1 MFLNWLKKV
10 FKMADSDNTKIKES
24 SIGAPSSNVSRAP
37 AAVSL
42 IDEQRKNKV
51 MRQFELQIFDE
62 DLKDDGTTE
71 LKPVKME
78 RATIVEASTPEELKM
93 ILGQYRLCG
102 QVAKIVREIN
112 PPPQAAVP
120 PQAPRPT
127 ASPLP
132 NTQYQAAIFPEVSD
146 RSDGPQMV
154 AVQAP
159 KLKTKPKI
167 VTIGDMQVKYD
178 GDKIYQKQWVK
189 LNANEASNFRV
200 VSDSTNKIVNLAGKH
215 LEARRWIQVKETSED
230 SVDDAVEAI
239 LAGD

>member
-10 FKMADSDNTKIKES
+10 FKMADSDTKTKEI

-51 MRQFELQIFDE
+51 MRQFELQVFDE
-62 DLKDDGTTE
+62 DLRDDGTTE
-71 LKPVKME
+71 LKPVKTE

-132 NTQYQAAIFPEVSD
+132 NAQYQAAMFPEVSD

-154 AVQAP
+154 A
-159 KLKTKPKI
+159 KTKPKV

>member
-1 MFLNWLKKV
+1 MFLKWLKKV
-10 FKMADSDNTKIKES
+10 FKMDGETKKEEKKSTDSASKMPVPT
-24 SIGAPSSNVSRAP
+24 
-37 AAVSL
+37 SL

-51 MRQFELQIFDE
+51 MRQFELQVFDE

-78 RATIVEASTPEELKM
+78 RAIIVEASTPEELKM

-120 PQAPRPT
+120 PQALQPT

-132 NTQYQAAIFPEVSD
+132 NAQYQAAMFPEVSD

-154 AVQAP
+154 AVQAAP
-159 KLKTKPKI
+159 KPKSKPKI

>member
-1 MFLNWLKKV
+1 MFLKWLKKV
-10 FKMADSDNTKIKES
+10 FKMADSDTKTKES
-24 SIGAPSSNVSRAP
+24 SSGAPSSNAPKVP
-37 AAVSL
+37 AATSL

-51 MRQFELQIFDE
+51 MRQFELQVFDE

-78 RATIVEASTPEELKM
+78 RAIIVEASTPEELKM

-112 PPPQAAVP
+112 PPPQAVVP
-120 PQAPRPT
+120 PQVRQPA

-132 NTQYQAAIFPEVSD
+132 NAQYQAAMFPEVSD

-154 AVQAP
+154 AVPAP
-159 KLKTKPKI
+159 PKAKPKI

-189 LNANEASNFRV
+189 LNANEAANFRV
-200 VSDSTNKIVNLAGKH
+200 VSDSSNKIINLAGKH
-215 LEARRWIQVKETSED
+215 LEARRWIQVKETADD
-230 SVDDAVEAI
+230 SVDDEVEAI
-239 LAGD
+239 LAGE

>member
-1 MFLNWLKKV
+1 MFLKWLKKV
-10 FKMADSDNTKIKES
+10 FKMDGETKKEEKKSTDSAGKM
-24 SIGAPSSNVSRAP
+24 P
-37 AAVSL
+37 AQTSL

-51 MRQFELQIFDE
+51 MRQFELQVFDE

-78 RATIVEASTPEELKM
+78 RAIIVEASTPEELKM

-120 PQAPRPT
+120 PQALQPT

-132 NTQYQAAIFPEVSD
+132 NAKYQAAMFPEVSD

-159 KLKTKPKI
+159 KPKSKPKV

>member
-1 MFLNWLKKV
+1 MFLKWLKKV
-10 FKMADSDNTKIKES
+10 FKMDGETKKEEKKS
-24 SIGAPSSNVSRAP
+24 TDFAGKMPVP
-37 AAVSL
+37 TSL

-51 MRQFELQIFDE
+51 MRQFELQVFDE

-112 PPPQAAVP
+112 PPPQAAVS
-120 PQAPRPT
+120 PQALQPT

-132 NTQYQAAIFPEVSD
+132 NAQYQAAMFPEVSS
-146 RSDGPQMV
+146 RNDGPQMV
-154 AVQAP
+154 A
-159 KLKTKPKI
+159 KTKPKV

-230 SVDDAVEAI
+230 NVDDAVEAI

>member
-1 MFLNWLKKV
+1 MFLKWLKKV
-10 FKMADSDNTKIKES
+10 FKMDGETKKEEKKSTDSASKMPVPT
-24 SIGAPSSNVSRAP
+24 
-37 AAVSL
+37 SL

-93 ILGQYRLCG
+93 ILAQYRLCG

-120 PQAPRPT
+120 PQALQPT
-127 ASPLP
+127 ASPQP
-132 NTQYQAAIFPEVSD
+132 NAQYQAAVFPDISN

-159 KLKTKPKI
+159 KPKTKPKI

-189 LNANEASNFRV
+189 LNANEAANFRV
-200 VSDSTNKIVNLAGKH
+200 VSDSSNKIVNLVGKH
-215 LEARRWIQVKETSED
+215 LEARRWIQVKETAD
-230 SVDDAVEAI
+230 DNVDDEVEAI

>member
-1 MFLNWLKKV
+1 MFLKWLKKV
-10 FKMADSDNTKIKES
+10 FKMDGETKKEEKKSTDSAGKMPVPT
-24 SIGAPSSNVSRAP
+24 
-37 AAVSL
+37 SL

-51 MRQFELQIFDE
+51 MRQFELQVFDE

-120 PQAPRPT
+120 PQAPRST

-132 NTQYQAAIFPEVSD
+132 NAQYQAAIFPEVSD

-154 AVQAP
+154 A
-159 KLKTKPKI
+159 KTKPKV

-215 LEARRWIQVKETSED
+215 LEAKRWIQVKETSED